1 MQPFTKAQNKGMYDL
16 YITRY
21 RQANILK
28 FYGLNWTQ
36 FMDLPYDIAHKL
48 LADAEVAAKELADGL
63 NGLPGLDG

>member
-28 FYGLNWTQ
+28 FYGLTWTQ
-36 FMDLPYDIAHKL
+36 FMDLPTTSPTSCWRMPRWRRKNWL
-48 LADAEVAAKELADGL
+48 RV
-63 NGLPGLDG
+63 